1 MWGLM
6 SGEGCEGC
14 NGRNR
19 WDFGCVM
26 SGESGMR
33 GRF

>member
-14 NGRNR
+14 NGRNG
-19 WDFGCVM
+19 WGFGCVM